1 MKAKRKILLLR
12 TVALLGGLLLSASPA
27 HAVLQIK
34 WRIQGGYYIIQVYPD
49 LDFPVDC
56 QVGWQVTTESGFTR
70 QGNSYGNNLPG
81 MQWNEFMGPMTQDVT
96 GIYPSANCQL
106 SQRERDRRA
115 QVEAQ
120 QRAEQERRQAI
131 ERQRQAQEQARQ
143 QAAEQARQAAARKQA
158 EEQSRRAHTIQVPD
172 YSDVIQKNE
181 AARREQLQQRQQ
193 QAEEAARRKA
203 AEQQQAQQEQARR
216 QAAARQQEQERRL
229 REARQQAQRVQQGQ
243 ALMRQ
248 TDSLSQQMRQQ
259 AGAQDAALSQIA
271 SGGNSRAQGMA
282 READTAAQ
290 ARSGADIHSFLQQR
304 LESGQ

>member
-1 MKAKRKILLLR
+1 MTAKRTTLLLR
-12 TVALLGGLLLSASPA
+12 IAALLGGLLLAVPSAQ
-27 HAVLQIK
+27 AVMQIK

-49 LDFPVDC
+49 LNYPVDC

-70 QGNSYGNNLPG
+70 QGNSYANNLPG

-106 SQRERDRRA
+106 SQKERDRRA
-115 QVEAQ
+115 QIEAQ
-120 QRAEQERRQAI
+120 QRAEQERQQAL

-143 QAAEQARQAAARKQA
+143 QAADQARQAAARKQA
-158 EEQSRRAHTIQVPD
+158 EEEFRKAHTLQVPN

-203 AEQQQAQQEQARR
+203 AEQQQEQVRR
-216 QAAARQQEQERRL
+216 QEAARQAQQQAQERRL
-229 REARQQAQRVQQGQ
+229 REAQQQAARVQQSQ
-243 ALMRQ
+243 TLMQQ
-248 TDSLSQQMRQQ
+248 TNSLSQQMRQQ

-271 SGGNSRAQGMA
+271 GGGNSRAQGMA

-290 ARSGADIHSFLQQR
+290 AQSGADIHSFLQQR
-304 LESGQ
+304 LETGQ